1 MTIGIYTLVIKNQK
15 DQYLI
20 IGKLGNFFFP
30 QGLYV
35 YIGSALGKSATNL
48 ENRLQRHL
56 SKLKRR
62 FWHIDFFLSSE
73 SVEIIAIYFA
83 ITSEKRECQLASSII
98 SKDSGIIIIPRFGA
112 SDCKN
117 NCKSHLVYF
126 QIEQAQLM
134 SLIQSTFYEINLKPL
149 DYPLTKSYNE

>member
-48 ENRLQRHL
+48 EHRLQRHL
-56 SKLKRR
+56 LKLKRKH
-62 FWHIDFFLSSE
+62 WHIDFFLCSAFA
-73 SVEIIAIYFA
+73 EIVTIYYA
-83 ITSEKRECQLASSII
+83 LTSEKRECQLASSII
-98 SKDSGIIIIPRFGA
+98 SKDNAIIPIPGFGA
-112 SDCKN
+112 SDCTN